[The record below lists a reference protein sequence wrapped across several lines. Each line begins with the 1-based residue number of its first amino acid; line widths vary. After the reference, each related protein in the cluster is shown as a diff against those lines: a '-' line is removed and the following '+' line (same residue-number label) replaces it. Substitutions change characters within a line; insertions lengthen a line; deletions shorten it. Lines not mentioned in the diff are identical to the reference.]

1 MKLAPVQPK
10 PAGKISEAELQNAII
25 QYARLCGWL
34 CAHFRPAQMRSGRWA
49 TAMQGDPGFPDLTLV
64 RGERLV
70 FCELKA
76 QGRKPT
82 PEQETWLDALRKA
95 SPYGGFDVYVWT
107 PKHWLSGQV
116 ERILR

>member
-1 MKLAPVQPK
+1 MNLAPVRPK
-10 PAGKISEAELQNAII
+10 PARKISEAELQKAVV
-25 QYARLCGWL
+25 QYAHLRGWL
-34 CAHFRPAQMRSGRWA
+34 CAHFRPAKMASGNWV
-49 TAMQGDPGFPDLTLV
+49 TPMQGDVGYPDLTLC

-70 FCELKA
+70 FAELKA

-82 PEQETWLDALRKA
+82 EEQEVWLDALRKA
-95 SPYGGFDVYVWT
+95 SPYGGFEVYVWT